1 MLRGDLQGLVLC
13 IGSVALRER
22 RTRGPGGVE
31 SLITCPVWQAH
42 GDIPVEIGDKIGVT
56 DDLLRLSVGIERVDD
71 LIQDL
76 EQALAAEE
84 AGI

>member
-1 MLRGDLQGLVLC
+1 M
-13 IGSVALRER
+13 
-22 RTRGPGGVE
+22 E
-31 SLITCPVWQAH
+31 SLITCFDVAK
-42 GDIPVEIGDKIGVT
+42 GSCGIVAVEVGDKIGVT
-56 DDLLRLSVGIERVDD
+56 DDLLRLSRGQAEHVDD